1 MSSYIQR
8 RRGLRDHFT
17 ILGNDLL
24 KDPALDWKSLGLLVY
39 LLHLPADFKAH
50 ISVISRARGHG
61 SREAATAAG
70 FQRLRQ
76 AGYMEKEL
84 VRDERG
90 RIKDV
95 IWHVADQPV
104 FKDFGRGGNNAEPN
118 YPELGNPVLDNP
130 GLENRG
136 LQSSKG
142 LQSKKKKEVINPVT
156 PAKPARFDPLG
167 LVLPTGLKESQWQE
181 WISYRRSRKFSTTEQ
196 TALKQ
201 IQFLAAC
208 IAKGLDPSSI
218 IDASI
223 RNGWHGLFE
232 PTTSGSGRALAP
244 ENYEKCDYGSGGLL

>member
-8 RRGLRDHFT
+8 RRGLQDHFT

-24 KDPALDWKSLGLLVY
+24 TDPRLDWKSLGLLVY
-39 LLHLPADFKAH
+39 LLHLPADFKVH

-70 FQRLRQ
+70 FQKLRR
-76 AGYMEKEL
+76 AGYVEKEL

-95 IWHVADQPV
+95 IWHVADQPI
-104 FKDFGRGGNNAEPN
+104 FKDFGHGGNNAEPD
-118 YPELGNPVLDNP
+118 YPELENPVLDNP
-130 GLENRG
+130 VLGNRG

-142 LQSKKKKEVINPVT
+142 LQSKTEQKVINPVT
-156 PAKPARFDPLG
+156 PAKPARFDALS
-167 LVLPTGLKESQWQE
+167 LVLPTGLKESQWEE

-208 IAKGLDPSSI
+208 IAKGLDPASI

-223 RNGWHGLFE
+223 RNGWQGLFE
-232 PTTSGSGRALAP
+232 PTAAGSGRAQAP
-244 ENYEKCDYGSGGLL
+244 ESYESRDYGSGGLL